1 MPESP
6 EREGGNAELAGGGG
20 ETVEIGELI
29 VGTVG
34 DGLEA
39 EKADALVAGDEGDG
53 GGFHIDHNG
62 LVFCAWTAL
71 LFGVCDVVDGNKA
84 MAFGLAGE
92 LGGGKAL
99 AGAVV
104 DDFAGDA

>member
-6 EREGGNAELAGGGG
+6 EGEGGNAELAGGGS

-29 VGTVG
+29 VGAVG

-39 EKADALVAGDEGDG
+39 EKADALVAGDAGDG

-62 LVFCAWTAL
+62 LVFCSETAL
-71 LFGVCDVVDGNKA
+71 FFGVGDVVDGNDA
-84 MAFGLAGE
+84 MAFRLAGE
-92 LGGGKAL
+92 RGRGEAL

-104 DDFAGDA
+104 DD